1 MEKVQGHY
9 VSTLPAW
16 TTEPHW
22 SLYQERRR
30 TEDKRVW
37 HLMFCKGEYRH
48 TARETSTVLS
58 LTLCLAFLL
67 FLFHVFSSAFKVF

>member
-16 TTEPHW
+16 TTEPRW

-37 HLMFCKGEYRH
+37 DLMFSKGEYRH
-48 TARETSTVLS
+48 MARDTSTVWP
-58 LTLCLAFLL
+58 FFFF
-67 FLFHVFSSAFKVF
+67 FLFYVFSSAFKVF